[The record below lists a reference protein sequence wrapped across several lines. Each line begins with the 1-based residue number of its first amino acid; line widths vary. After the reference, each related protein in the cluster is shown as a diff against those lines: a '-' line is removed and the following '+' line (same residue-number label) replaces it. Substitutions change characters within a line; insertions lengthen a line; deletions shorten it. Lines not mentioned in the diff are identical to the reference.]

1 MALTAKYLVAQKNI
15 PMVFE
20 KIISGAVPDKFT
32 IGHLQG
38 LGFTSSNDR
47 GFLALLKDLGF
58 LTGDGTPA
66 QRYKDYR
73 DRSKS
78 KQVMAAA
85 LREAYG
91 DLFLINEHGL
101 GKKDREA
108 IIGKFKST
116 HGSTDTVAG
125 LQASTFLSLLD
136 LADMEAGNYPS
147 PAPVEEHKAP
157 EISPITQA
165 LQAPSVP
172 IKRQVDL
179 RYTIEVHL
187 PASKEP
193 EVYNAIFK
201 SMKQHLLDD

>member
-1 MALTAKYLVAQKNI
+1 MALTSKYLVAQKNI
-15 PMVFE
+15 GPVFS
-20 KIISGAVPDKFT
+20 KIVSGAVPDKFT

-38 LGFTSSNDR
+38 LGFNSSNDR
-47 GFLALLKDLGF
+47 GFLGLLKDLGF
-58 LTGDGTPA
+58 LAGDGTPT

-73 DRSKS
+73 DGSRSKAI
-78 KQVMAAA
+78 MAEA
-85 LREAYG
+85 LRDAYG
-91 DLFLINEHGL
+91 DLFLISEHGL
-101 GKKDREA
+101 GKNDREA

-116 HGSTDTVAG
+116 HGSNEHIAG

-136 LADMEAGNYPS
+136 LADMKAGKYPTPATRDEQKGPPIPAIPEAP
-147 PAPVEEHKAP
+147 P
-157 EISPITQA
+157 
-165 LQAPSVP
+165 VP
-172 IKRQVDL
+172 IRRSVDL